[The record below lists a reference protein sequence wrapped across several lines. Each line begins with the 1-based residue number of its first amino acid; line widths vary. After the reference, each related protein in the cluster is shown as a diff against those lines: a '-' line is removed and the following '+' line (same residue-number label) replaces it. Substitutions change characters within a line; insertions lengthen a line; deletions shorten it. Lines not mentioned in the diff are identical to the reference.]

1 MTGRPRR
8 RRAVAL
14 LALALACGGLAASEV
29 SSSVREV
36 ESRVGP
42 SVPVVVAERDLRAG
56 TPLRPGELERALAV
70 REVPQRFVPPDSLAA
85 PEDALGL
92 TTVVPVAAGGYVTLG
107 HLESGT
113 AGGAGEPILAPGQ
126 RVVELAVAGGEA
138 VAAAGPGVRVDVL
151 ITTGS
156 EAGTG
161 RTYIALEDVEL
172 LGLQPGGEG
181 LASGTGATGA
191 AVASLRV
198 TVEQAVRLT
207 AAQNFAREIRLLA
220 RAPTDRRPVGPTSV
234 EASDL

>member
-1 MTGRPRR
+1 MTARSRR
-8 RRAVAL
+8 RRTVAL
-14 LALALACGGLAASEV
+14 LALALSCGGLAASEV

-42 SVPVVVAERDLRAG
+42 SVPVVVAARDLRAG
-56 TPLRPGELERALAV
+56 TPLRLGELERALAV
-70 REVPQRFVPPDSLAA
+70 REVPQRFVPPDSFAA
-85 PEDALGL
+85 PEEALGL

-107 HLESGT
+107 HLESGS
-113 AGGAGEPILAPGQ
+113 AGGGSEPILAPGQ
-126 RVVELAVAGGEA
+126 RVIEVAVAGGEA

-156 EAGTG
+156 ETGAG

-172 LGLQPGGEG
+172 LGVQPGGEA
-181 LASGTGATGA
+181 LAAGAGVTGS

-220 RAPTDRRPVGPTSV
+220 RSPTDRRPVGRTSV